1 MLATKIFQ
9 SLSQCSVHI
18 VLFTWMVLRLTACC
32 WLETLNMNELVLRL
46 ISVRIAKNVLW

>member
-9 SLSQCSVHI
+9 SLNQCSVRI
-18 VLFTWMVLRLTACC
+18 ALFTWMVLRLTAYC
-32 WLETLNMNELVLRL
+32 WPETLNMIELVLRL